1 MDRCV
6 AREGVAMADRS
17 EMARRPVRAPMPS
30 RSRRRWAIAGGVAAV
45 WIILLAVSRSI
56 VGGTALLLLIS
67 AVAVSLKK
75 KLRDLGLDPGHPWDQ
90 RGATPPRRGRGDGR
104 PHGPRAP
111 VQ

>member
-17 EMARRPVRAPMPS
+17 DMARRPVRAPMPS

-67 AVAVSLKK
+67 AVAVGGFLA
-75 KLRDLGLDPGHPWDQ
+75 LRYLGIHRDHPSVQ
-90 RGATPPRRGRGDGR
+90 RAATRPWRARPYPP
-104 PHGPRAP
+104 P
-111 VQ
+111 